1 MQKHLVLLLA
11 FILVSVS
18 NLSAKTIWIF
28 DDMEDKPSMVKFYN
42 QVINDFKTCKYKN
55 SMKIARNQKDIIP
68 AKGDLLI
75 DLSGLVISINNID
88 ISSIIWNGCVFDN
101 CNNWAYGARRNLV
114 FTEDQTNKYSRET
127 SIGMLEF
134 IEQFF

>member
-1 MQKHLVLLLA
+1 MKKHLVLFFA

-18 NLSAKTIWIF
+18 NLSAKTIWIL

-42 QVINDFKTCKYKN
+42 QVINDFRTCKYKN
-55 SMKIARNQKDIIP
+55 SIRITKKQEDIIP

-75 DLSGLVISINNID
+75 DLSGFVISINNQD
-88 ISSIIWNGCVFDN
+88 ISTIVWNGCVFDN
-101 CNNWAYGARRNLV
+101 CNNWAYARRRTNS
-114 FTEDQTNKYSRET
+114 FTEDLINKYSKET

>member
-101 CNNWAYGARRNLV
+101 CNNWAYARRRTNS
-114 FTEDQTNKYSRET
+114 FTEDLINKYSRET